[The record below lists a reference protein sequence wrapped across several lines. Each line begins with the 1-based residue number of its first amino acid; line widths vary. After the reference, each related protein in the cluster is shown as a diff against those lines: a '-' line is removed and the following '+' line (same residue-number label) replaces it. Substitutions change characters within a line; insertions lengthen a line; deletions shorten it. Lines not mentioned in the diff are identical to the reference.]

1 MRHRLSFA
9 DPLRLAE
16 EREESFFDL
25 ETHEAP
31 DRFDALVRTPAPEP
45 RPALEAR

>member
-1 MRHRLSFA
+1 MRDRLAFA

-31 DRFDALVRTPAPEP
+31 DRFDAPLRTPAHES
-45 RPALEAR
+45 RPALAPR